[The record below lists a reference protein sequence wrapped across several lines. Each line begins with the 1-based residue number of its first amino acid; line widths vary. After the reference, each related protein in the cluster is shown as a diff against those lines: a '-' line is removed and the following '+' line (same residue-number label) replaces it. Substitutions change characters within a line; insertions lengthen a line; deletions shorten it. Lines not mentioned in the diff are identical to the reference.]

1 MKLIWLSDIHLEF
14 PTDKVV
20 RALIASVAKEK
31 PDAVLITGDISSA
44 LKIDYHLGLLATLA
58 CKVYFVLGNHDF
70 YEGSFASVE
79 ATVKETCR
87 RHPNLIH
94 LGAGE
99 IVRLTDATSL
109 IGHRGWADGRAGL
122 GSSSTARLNDHLLIQ
137 NLVRTDP
144 AELFA
149 ILNALGEQSAEYIRM
164 TAAKALLAF
173 RRFTERRF
181 IRANPR
187 NRHSPL
193 ISSTWPWER
202 QYLNWPALI
211 RRKRSPSFAVIP
223 TMRPATR
230 LFPTLRSKWPVPH
243 IMNPGLPKRSG
254 VCFDHLMRNSYRQG
268 PLGAH
273 FREKLA
279 F

>member
-164 TAAKALLAF
+164 TAAKALLACQHLIIATHVPPF
-173 RRFTERRF
+173 HGAALYQGKPSEPAFAPHFVNVAMGKAILELARL
-181 IRANPR
+181 NPEKKITVLCGHTHHAAR
-187 NRHSPL
+187 YAPL
-193 ISSTWPWER
+193 PNLKVQVAGAAYNEPRIAE
-202 QYLNWPALI
+202 
-211 RRKRSPSFAVIP
+211 
-223 TMRPATR
+223 
-230 LFPTLRSKWPVPH
+230 TLGS
-243 IMNPGLPKRSG
+243 L
-254 VCFDHLMRNSYRQG
+254 L
-268 PLGAH
+268 
-273 FREKLA
+273 
-279 F
+279 